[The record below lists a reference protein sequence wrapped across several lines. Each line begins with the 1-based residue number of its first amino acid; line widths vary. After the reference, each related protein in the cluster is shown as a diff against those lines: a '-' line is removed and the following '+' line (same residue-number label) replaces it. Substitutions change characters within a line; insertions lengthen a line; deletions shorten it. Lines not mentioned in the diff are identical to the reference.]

1 MNALTL
7 LGNLFLLFPKQCKH
21 IHINNLEA
29 QLMAQVAKSKN
40 CLTIVAHCSKPK
52 YFPIQICKNYYYKYT
67 SRITLWSSYIIT
79 TYNKLRATFLCNRF
93 SFPLQS
99 FSFVFW
105 TYTITLQ
112 LHNPIH
118 SITTPRPP
126 PKKKKK
132 NKPHQLKSKIFF
144 LKDSLFF
151 PLPNP
156 SPISHFYFNLV
167 QHFSH
172 NPIPQVKKIPIS
184 RSRRQ
189 EGSNWK

>member
-7 LGNLFLLFPKQCKH
+7 LGSLFLLFPMQCKH

-40 CLTIVAHCSKPK
+40 CVTIVAHCSKPK

-79 TYNKLRATFLCNRF
+79 KYYKLRAAILCNRF

-132 NKPHQLKSKIFF
+132 KQTPSIKVKNIFF
-144 LKDSLFF
+144 KRLTFF
-151 PLPNP
+151 
-156 SPISHFYFNLV
+156 SPTKSISNFTLLL
-167 QHFSH
+167 
-172 NPIPQVKKIPIS
+172 
-184 RSRRQ
+184 
-189 EGSNWK
+189 

>member
-79 TYNKLRATFLCNRF
+79 KYNKLRATFLCNRF

-112 LHNPIH
+112 LHNPITH
-118 SITTPRPP
+118 SHPP
-126 PKKKKK
+126 GPHQKRKKKQTPSIKVK
-132 NKPHQLKSKIFF
+132 NIFF
-144 LKDSLFF
+144 LKDSPFFFFFF
-151 PLPNP
+151 PTKT
-156 SPISHFYFNLV
+156 ISN
-167 QHFSH
+167 
-172 NPIPQVKKIPIS
+172 
-184 RSRRQ
+184 
-189 EGSNWK
+189 SNFTLLL